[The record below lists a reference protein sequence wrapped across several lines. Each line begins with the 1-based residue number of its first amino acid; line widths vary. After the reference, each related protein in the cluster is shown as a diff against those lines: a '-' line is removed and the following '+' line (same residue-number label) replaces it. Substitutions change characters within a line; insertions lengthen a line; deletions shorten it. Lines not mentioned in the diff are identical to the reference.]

1 VQLRQPTAKFSPCTC
16 LFGVQIPSGE
26 DGGGEA
32 VEMLVFGFEVEF
44 VL

>member
-1 VQLRQPTAKFSPCTC
+1 MYLLGRRVFS
-16 LFGVQIPSGE
+16 LQIPSGE

-32 VEMLVFGFEVEF
+32 VEMFVFGFEVEF